1 MISITMMSHLRRLS
15 PLWCLTAPPSPRGIG
30 RATKG
35 KRLYGQARRLTSPDL
50 HILCRMCTV
59 DNKAPQ
65 SNPFTQRIA
74 KNKVPPPGGRWW
86 RQPPKGVHF
95 LARRAVVWFSSGE
108 ARLSGFRRQRR
119 HLYWRPQGHRT
130 SPAGTV
136 SQPIGK
142 PFYGQA
148 KGLLWLTWRS
158 YAGPPQYFIPPEGG
172 ALNPPVR
179 RSRSQAEPLAPRVK
193 GPAAPS
199 TLAAKP
205 RQPTG
210 IPESTEPVPIL
221 TAPKALAHK
230 MQKKRRFR
238 AA

>member
-1 MISITMMSHLRRLS
+1 MFAGAQGATALRAEGCGIARRAMSIKSALRDLLSVSYDMISITMMSHLRWLS

-95 LARRAVVWFSSGE
+95 P
-108 ARLSGFRRQRR
+108 
-119 HLYWRPQGHRT
+119 RPQG
-130 SPAGTV
+130 GC
-136 SQPIGK
+136 
-142 PFYGQA
+142 
-148 KGLLWLTWRS
+148 KGFIIRGRLL
-158 YAGPPQYFIPPEGG
+158 
-172 ALNPPVR
+172 
-179 RSRSQAEPLAPRVK
+179 
-193 GPAAPS
+193 
-199 TLAAKP
+199 
-205 RQPTG
+205 
-210 IPESTEPVPIL
+210 
-221 TAPKALAHK
+221 
-230 MQKKRRFR
+230 
-238 AA
+238 

>member
-1 MISITMMSHLRRLS
+1 MKVDGTSFRRFLRFLSLTALWAEGCGIALWAMSMKSALRDWLFVSYGMISILVISHLRWLS

-95 LARRAVVWFSSGE
+95 RRPPGRLYVFSTSESPVVQFSS
-108 ARLSGFRRQRR
+108 
-119 HLYWRPQGHRT
+119 
-130 SPAGTV
+130 
-136 SQPIGK
+136 PIGCSLK
-142 PFYGQA
+142 
-148 KGLLWLTWRS
+148 
-158 YAGPPQYFIPPEGG
+158 
-172 ALNPPVR
+172 
-179 RSRSQAEPLAPRVK
+179 
-193 GPAAPS
+193 
-199 TLAAKP
+199 
-205 RQPTG
+205 
-210 IPESTEPVPIL
+210 
-221 TAPKALAHK
+221 
-230 MQKKRRFR
+230 
-238 AA
+238 

>member
-1 MISITMMSHLRRLS
+1 MPPASFRPHLTMDPLPLAVCLLWSYRTRDFHPLDYTHAGRT

-95 LARRAVVWFSSGE
+95 LARQGGCMVSLRAK
-108 ARLSGFRRQRR
+108 ARLYSF
-119 HLYWRPQGHRT
+119 P
-130 SPAGTV
+130 SPSV
-136 SQPIGK
+136 
-142 PFYGQA
+142 
-148 KGLLWLTWRS
+148 
-158 YAGPPQYFIPPEGG
+158 
-172 ALNPPVR
+172 
-179 RSRSQAEPLAPRVK
+179 
-193 GPAAPS
+193 
-199 TLAAKP
+199 
-205 RQPTG
+205 
-210 IPESTEPVPIL
+210 VP
-221 TAPKALAHK
+221 
-230 MQKKRRFR
+230 
-238 AA
+238 

>member
-1 MISITMMSHLRRLS
+1 MKSALRDWLYESYSLIRITVISHLRWLS

-95 LARRAVVWFSSGE
+95 R
-108 ARLSGFRRQRR
+108 
-119 HLYWRPQGHRT
+119 RPQGGFMVLYKMAPPRAPT
-130 SPAGTV
+130 SPAQRYYITPEGESPEPV
-136 SQPIGK
+136 REAS
-142 PFYGQA
+142 
-148 KGLLWLTWRS
+148 
-158 YAGPPQYFIPPEGG
+158 AGPGQ
-172 ALNPPVR
+172 NPWRPGP
-179 RSRSQAEPLAPRVK
+179 S

-199 TLAAKP
+199 TLARRA
-205 RQPTG
+205 
-210 IPESTEPVPIL
+210 STFGN
-221 TAPKALAHK
+221 TAS
-230 MQKKRRFR
+230 RRFR
-238 AA
+238 PKSPSSQMIRTAKKH

>member
-1 MISITMMSHLRRLS
+1 MRSAYSKGSEGKFLKMDRPAAGGFLSLTGLWPEDCSIALTGDSIKSALRDWLYESYILIRITVISHLRWLS

-95 LARRAVVWFSSGE
+95 P
-108 ARLSGFRRQRR
+108 
-119 HLYWRPQGHRT
+119 RPQGGCMVF
-130 SPAGTV
+130 S
-136 SQPIGK
+136 
-142 PFYGQA
+142 
-148 KGLLWLTWRS
+148 
-158 YAGPPQYFIPPEGG
+158 
-172 ALNPPVR
+172 
-179 RSRSQAEPLAPRVK
+179 
-193 GPAAPS
+193 
-199 TLAAKP
+199 
-205 RQPTG
+205 
-210 IPESTEPVPIL
+210 
-221 TAPKALAHK
+221 
-230 MQKKRRFR
+230 
-238 AA
+238 